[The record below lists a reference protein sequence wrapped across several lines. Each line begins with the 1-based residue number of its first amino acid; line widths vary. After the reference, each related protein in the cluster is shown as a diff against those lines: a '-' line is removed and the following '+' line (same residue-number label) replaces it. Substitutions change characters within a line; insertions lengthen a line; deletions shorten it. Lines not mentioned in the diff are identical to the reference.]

1 MKARKLKLYI
11 LLISF
16 IIGLIPAN
24 VYAEETINTGT
35 VETNSNTSANTYNQI
50 NNSDNTIAD
59 ATDGTS
65 EDLNTVDD
73 TLESEESS
81 ETEVKDDTNVE
92 DSEDNQDTEEDVKE
106 EDKESKDTSKKD
118 TKKETKKEA
127 NYTKSELR
135 LLSALIFAEAGNQSY
150 KGKLA
155 VANVV
160 INRTHSKAFS
170 HVDTIKEAIYDKKW
184 GIQFSVIKDGSNGIS
199 PLDRALKL
207 YDTRDFPN
215 NTQKNNMNQCIKAAK
230 SALNG
235 NNNIGDYLFFSQ
247 NCKSLSEKY
256 PDHIVIGGH
265 IFYNIK

>member
-16 IIGLIPAN
+16 MIGLIPVN

-35 VETNSNTSANTYNQI
+35 VETSSNTSANTYNEI

-73 TLESEESS
+73 TLESDEVNDDTSTLEES
-81 ETEVKDDTNVE
+81 EDT
-92 DSEDNQDTEEDVKE
+92 QDTEEDVKE
-106 EDKESKDTSKKD
+106 EEKDTKDTSKKD

-247 NCKSLSEKY
+247 NSKYLSEKY
-256 PDHIVIGGH
+256 PDHTVIGGH